1 MAEGIPSA
9 MVRFVQAAVHVDTTP
24 ISVTAATTSAAGPG
38 LGLSSAPGPGLA
50 TGSGPA
56 NNTDNL
62 GSQPTPTHTSRP
74 RPLHLLPRAAGVY
87 LSQAMYQ
94 LSSRVQN
101 RGHLLAVGAP
111 AALTSLFVNA
121 GVRFQTQATRTE
133 RDAHGHGAGPG
144 QVPGLG
150 QGQDEDVTMMM
161 VDDFSDV
168 AMASGDNNNH
178 DSNNNNKNNSSSCS
192 NIDHTTADPTPSP
205 QTITSQN
212 TTHQQSVPSQPLQR
226 RPLSQSSHWLTG
238 PSATPTHPHPILP
251 DHFAYPPPSGL
262 TSSSSGS
269 GSNSHN
275 RQLQWEQ
282 KRELM
287 AINERIHLME
297 VTLLS
302 LLPFFPFVW
311 HHLALPMI
319 SRFFPLPFSSSSSSS
334 SCLLSGD
341 ILLS

>member
-62 GSQPTPTHTSRP
+62 GSQPTPTPTSRP

-178 DSNNNNKNNSSSCS
+178 DSNNNSNNNSSSGGD
-192 NIDHTTADPTPSP
+192 IDHTTADPTPSP

-238 PSATPTHPHPILP
+238 PSTTTTHPILP

-262 TSSSSGS
+262 TSSGS
-269 GSNSHN
+269 TSSNSHN

-297 VTLLS
+297 VPPPPLS
-302 LLPFFPFVW
+302 HPIPPLFPSF
-311 HHLALPMI
+311 PSSGII
-319 SRFFPLPFSSSSSSS
+319 SLY
-334 SCLLSGD
+334 L
-341 ILLS
+341 